1 MYENMSA
8 LFGAGFQIFKLEKLK
23 DIKNALHVTFEIA
36 AKVKEVAPIK
46 NLKITSIFKA
56 KMVVS

>member
-1 MYENMSA
+1 MSA